1 MYSFG
6 IGIRILV
13 LQTIRSGLVIRDL
26 DSLREVIIL
35 NLIVVNVLKKKKE
48 FLFFNLRINRMRL
61 RN

>member
-13 LQTIRSGLVIRDL
+13 LQAIRSGLVIRDL
-26 DSLREVIIL
+26 DSLHEVIIL